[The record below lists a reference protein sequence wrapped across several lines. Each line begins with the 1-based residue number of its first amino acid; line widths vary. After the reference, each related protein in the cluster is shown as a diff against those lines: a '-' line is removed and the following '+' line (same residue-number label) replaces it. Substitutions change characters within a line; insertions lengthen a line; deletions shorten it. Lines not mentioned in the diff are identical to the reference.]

1 MIPLHPQR
9 VLDHPDRLRWIIPAG
24 ILTATGPIAEAPAQL
39 AALVNDGTLAEI
51 TVEPAAVVTRLG
63 KGRSWPQEGTRVRT
77 ALHSAL
83 AEPAGWVPAE
93 QGHHPGDDALLE
105 AVVRDL
111 LTGPVSDF
119 ARSHGG
125 TIDLVSVQDGI
136 VTVRLG
142 GACHGCPAAWIT
154 LHQRLERQLRRRYPG
169 LREVR
174 NATSSAPFTKEPDA
188 RRYA

>member
-9 VLDHPDRLRWIIPAG
+9 VPGHPDRLRWIIPTG
-24 ILTATGPIAEAPAQL
+24 VLTATGTIAEAPAPL

-63 KGRSWPQEGTRVRT
+63 EDRSWPCEGARVRT
-77 ALHSAL
+77 ALHTAL
-83 AEPAGWVPAE
+83 ADPTGWVPDGR
-93 QGHHPGDDALLE
+93 GHPPGDDALSE
-105 AVVRDL
+105 ALVRDV
-111 LTGPVSDF
+111 LTGPVGDF

-125 TIDLVSVQDGI
+125 TIDLIGVRAGV

-174 NATSSAPFTKEPDA
+174 NVASSASFTKEMAA
-188 RRYA
+188 RRNV